1 MRFERFPRVCGWLL
15 VAAALI
21 VTSCA
26 LFAQETTGGLT
37 GAIKDPTG
45 AVVSG
50 AHVVVTGTALAG
62 TKEQDTDSSGYY
74 RFSNLPPGTYAI
86 SVTAKGFKTTKR
98 EGLTLEVGHLPSVD
112 ITLEVGAAAEVV
124 EVSGAA
130 PEIDV
135 TTNHTMTNITED
147 VINDVPHGRSFQ
159 SVIQFAPAA
168 SNEPLGGSIG
178 TSMGSGT
185 GGQSPGSSGNGQ
197 SFGYS
202 VAGGADSE
210 NRYLVEG
217 QETADIIGG
226 FSHTQVPF
234 DFIQEV
240 QVKTSG
246 VEAEYGGALVGVVN
260 VVMKKGSNVIHGS
273 VYSQFENQALDGS
286 PNAQTRYNPLDIGN
300 YPTTDPSSQ
309 LFQPKKDKTSDVFPG
324 FAIGGPI
331 LKDRVWFF
339 AAFNPELARDAR
351 TINYAQSTATSLQ
364 GLGSVPYSQ
373 NTDTYYTT
381 ARIDATLSD
390 KIRVFG
396 SWLYQLQRQSGE
408 SLPGADATIGF
419 NPNTSLACQA
429 DPYCAGFDNV
439 TNTIPVIAFGHEL
452 GFTAPNLVT
461 NFGADITLTPRL
473 VATTRFGYFFQN
485 YHDFGYPTTGVTDFW
500 EGNGNSACIVA
511 PTPASPACPNGG
523 DPMPS
528 ATGLQQGSGYF
539 NEPQDLNY
547 TVTNA
552 NKRVQFDQDVAWF
565 KSGWGGTHNFRF
577 GYQLNRSSNQINQR
591 WNEPFVQ
598 IFPGLSGVYYAA
610 GSTGFANC
618 AALVAAYQTPQL
630 TAAGVS
636 YGDPAG
642 SNCTGTYGTAVI
654 QDYGSLGYAVSYN
667 HGLFAQDSWTI
678 GHGVTIN
685 AGIRLEK
692 EYLPGENANL
702 TEVLPAHPIDFG
714 WGDKV
719 APRVG
724 VAWDVFKDGK
734 MKVFGSYGV
743 FVDNMKLNLA
753 ISSFGGQY
761 WNNCAYAMMD
771 PNSLALLTPVRDST
785 GHYCSP
791 TGGSTG
797 EANIQPPPPANS
809 LIFLENANERS
820 TEGVTPGLKP
830 YRQHE
835 SVFGVDYQISKH
847 LAFEARWDRRR
858 LDRVI
863 EDAAL
868 FSTTGQEIFTII
880 NPGYGQNAINATC
893 ATAGTAPAYP
903 ACPPDPKGAR
913 SYDGL
918 EMRITKTSSQHW
930 FAMGSYTYSHFRGNY
945 TGLSSTDISDGGGG
959 RNAPNNSRAFDE
971 TYFSFNAYGGS
982 SSGLLPTDRPNKF
995 KGYAYYQL
1003 AEGKHSTTDFGLF
1016 QFAYQGS
1023 PVSSFI
1029 DVGYSVIPGNFF
1041 AVYPEGRGKWVDVT
1055 GTTGNLTIGNSYVR
1069 RTPWFTQSDIN
1080 LVQNYKISE
1089 TKVISFSATIPNALN
1104 QHSITAYNE
1113 QIDSQQFASYLL
1125 PGQVPFYV
1133 GGQAYSAYEHP
1144 YPWKTMVN
1152 DPAFTNTANGI
1163 IPDSKYG
1170 QPYLYQLS
1178 RNIRLRVGFTF

>member
-1 MRFERFPRVCGWLL
+1 MALL
-15 VAAALI
+15 SGAFVY
-21 VTSCA
+21 
-26 LFAQETTGGLT
+26 AQETTGGLQGAVKDAT
-37 GAIKDPTG
+37 GAL
-45 AVVSG
+45 VSG
-50 AHVVVTGTALAG
+50 AHVVVTGTSLVGSKA
-62 TKEQDTDSSGYY
+62 QDTDSGGYY
-74 RFSNLPPGTYAI
+74 RFSNLPPGIYAI
-86 SVTAKGFKTTKR
+86 SVSAKGFKTTKR

-112 ITLEVGAAAEVV
+112 ITLEVGAATEVV

-147 VINDVPHGRSFQ
+147 VINEVPHGRSFQ

-168 SNEPLGGSIG
+168 SNEPLAGSLG
-178 TSMGSGT
+178 TSGGSGT

-197 SFGYS
+197 GFGYS

-246 VEAEYGGALVGVVN
+246 VEAEYGGALGGVVN
-260 VVMKKGSNVIHGS
+260 VIMKKGSNDIHGS
-273 VYSQFENQALDGS
+273 VFTQFENQAMDGS
-286 PNAQTRYNPLDIGN
+286 PNAQTRYNPLDGGTQN
-300 YPTTDPSSQ
+300 LLDPSQQ

-324 FAIGGPI
+324 FTLGGPLVKNRI
-331 LKDRVWFF
+331 WFF
-339 AAFNPELARDAR
+339 LAFNPEFNRDERTVNYGQSLA
-351 TINYAQSTATSLQ
+351 TNLQ
-364 GLGSVPYSQ
+364 GLGSVPYSA
-373 NTDTYYTT
+373 NTNTYYTT
-381 ARIDATLSD
+381 ARIDATVSQ
-390 KIRVFG
+390 KIRVFA
-396 SWLYQLQRQSGE
+396 SWLYQLQKQNGE
-408 SLPGADATIGF
+408 ALPGADATAGF
-419 NPNTSLACQA
+419 NPNASAACQK
-429 DPYCAGFDNV
+429 DPTCAGYDNV
-439 TNTIPVIAFGHEL
+439 YNTIPVIAFGHEL
-452 GFTAPNLVT
+452 GYTAPNIVT

-485 YHDFGYPTTGVTDFW
+485 YHDFGYPTSGVTDYW
-500 EGNGNSACIVA
+500 VTNGIGATDVNGNPLGGAGGVA
-511 PTPASPACPNGG
+511 PN
-523 DPMPS
+523 
-528 ATGLQQGSGYF
+528 LVQGSGYF
-539 NEPQDLNY
+539 NAPQNLNY
-547 TVTNA
+547 TVVNA
-552 NKRVQFDQDVAWF
+552 NKRVQFDQDIAWF

-591 WNEPFVQ
+591 WNQPFVQ
-598 IFPGLSGVYYAA
+598 IFPGASGTYSVA
-610 GSTGFANC
+610 GSTGAGNC
-618 AALVAAYQTPQL
+618 GALVTTYGPQ
-630 TAAGVS
+630 
-636 YGDPAG
+636 YGGAIYYNPGNPAPQDG
-642 SNCTGTYGTAVI
+642 DCTGTYGTATV
-654 QDYGSLGYAVSYN
+654 QDYGSLGYAVSFN

-692 EYLPGENANL
+692 EYLPGETANL
-702 TEVLPAHPIDFG
+702 TIALPAHPIDFG

-761 WNNCAYAMMD
+761 WNNCTYAMMD
-771 PNSLALLTPVRDST
+771 PNSLALLDPVRDST

-791 TGGSTG
+791 VGGATTA
-797 EANIQPPPPANS
+797 ANLQPPPPANS
-809 LIFLENANERS
+809 LIFLENANERG

-835 SVFGVDYQISKH
+835 SVFGVDYQLAKH
-847 LAFEARWDRRR
+847 VAFEARWDRRR

-868 FSTTGQEIFTII
+868 FNSSGEEVFTIV
-880 NPGYGQNAINATC
+880 NPGFGQNAINATC
-893 ATAGTAPAYP
+893 ATAGVSPYTGDSYA

-918 EMRITKTSSQHW
+918 ELRVTRTGSKRW
-930 FAMGSYTYSHFRGNY
+930 FGMASYTYSHFRGNY

-971 TYFSFNAYGGS
+971 TYFSFDAYGNS

-995 KGYAYYQL
+995 KGYAYYEL
-1003 AEGKHSTTDFGLF
+1003 SEGKHSSTDFGLF
-1016 QFAYQGS
+1016 QFLYQGS
-1023 PVSSFI
+1023 PVSSFV

-1041 AVYPEGRGKWVDVT
+1041 AVYTEGRGKWVDVT
-1055 GTTGNLTIGNSYVR
+1055 GTTGNLAISNSYTR
-1069 RTPWFTQSDIN
+1069 RTPWFMQSDLN
-1080 LVQNYKISE
+1080 FTQNYKISE
-1089 TKVISFSATIPNALN
+1089 TKAINFSATIPNALN
-1104 QHSITAYNE
+1104 QRAITAYNE
-1113 QIDSQQFASYLL
+1113 QIDSQNFASFLA
-1125 PGQVPFYV
+1125 PGGLPFYY
-1133 GGQAYSAYEHP
+1133 GGEAYSLYEHP
-1144 YPWKTMVN
+1144 YPWKQMVN
-1152 DPAFTNTANGI
+1152 EPAFTSSPNGI
-1163 IPDSKYG
+1163 IPNSKYG
-1170 QPYLYQLS
+1170 DPYLYQLS